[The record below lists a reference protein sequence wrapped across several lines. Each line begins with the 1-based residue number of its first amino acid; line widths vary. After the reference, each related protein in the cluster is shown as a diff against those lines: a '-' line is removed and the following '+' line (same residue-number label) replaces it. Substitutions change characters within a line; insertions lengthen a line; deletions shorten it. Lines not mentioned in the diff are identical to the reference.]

1 MKPAPDTGR
10 WISNSAPASRSATI
24 CFLRRIARFARRHR
38 DVRFHVAVGN
48 TDFVVASV
56 RQFES
61 DAGWVE
67 RLSRHPDLE
76 AFPWREDRLVI
87 VARLCSTFWSNW
99 AGSGRSI
106 KRAVMCDA
114 GLGCISRSAVEPE
127 LRARQLRLV
136 HTPWLD
142 LRRQITLLV
151 HRQKYIDRGL
161 REFPRFCGVA
171 LTAEHDATSNIPFAG
186 RGSDG
191 GNRGTRSDVR
201 PASGGSIR
209 PHRVPKRDS
218 RYSTGHTLD
227 SPR

>member
-1 MKPAPDTGR
+1 MWPLAKRTLWWHRSGSSKATRVGSRVSPAIPISRRSPAGGPAGDRGRATGTR
-10 WISNSAPASRSATI
+10 AVFEDA
-24 CFLRRIARFARRHR
+24 IAGKFRLLHLP
-38 DVRFHVAVGN
+38 
-48 TDFVVASV
+48 
-56 RQFES
+56 
-61 DAGWVE
+61 VE
-67 RLSRHPDLE
+67 LGGIG
-76 AFPWREDRLVI
+76 A
-87 VARLCSTFWSNW
+87 
-99 AGSGRSI
+99 I

-161 REFPRFCGVA
+161 RKFPRFCGVA

-201 PASGGSIR
+201 PASGGNIR
-209 PHRVPKRDS
+209 PHRDPKRDS

>member
-1 MKPAPDTGR
+1 
-10 WISNSAPASRSATI
+10 
-24 CFLRRIARFARRHR
+24 
-38 DVRFHVAVGN
+38 VRFHVAVGK

-76 AFPWREDRLVI
+76 AFPWREDRLAI
-87 VARLCSTFWSNW
+87 VAAPLLHLPVELGGIG
-99 AGSGRSI
+99 AI

-171 LTAEHDATSNIPFAG
+171 LTAEHDATSNIPFAR
-186 RGSDG
+186 RGSDS

-201 PASGGSIR
+201 PASGGNIR

-218 RYSTGHTLD
+218 RYGTGHTLD

>member
-1 MKPAPDTGR
+1 MWPLATRTLWWHRSGSSKATRVGSRVSPAIP
-10 WISNSAPASRSATI
+10 ISRLPLAGGPAGDRGAP
-24 CFLRRIARFARRHR
+24 LLHLL
-38 DVRFHVAVGN
+38 
-48 TDFVVASV
+48 
-56 RQFES
+56 
-61 DAGWVE
+61 VE
-67 RLSRHPDLE
+67 LGGIG
-76 AFPWREDRLVI
+76 A
-87 VARLCSTFWSNW
+87 
-99 AGSGRSI
+99 I

-161 REFPRFCGVA
+161 RKFPRFCGVA

-191 GNRGTRSDVR
+191 RNSGTRSDVR